1 MSHRHRV
8 LGKQVLSR
16 EDAEQEQKQIE
27 KPSKPKRGEK
37 KLSKAKRATLLRE
50 ALRQGFEE
58 KLREDFLDV
67 VDAVVTAAKEGNM
80 KAAQMILDRVVPT
93 ISHESPLD
101 KKGIQSVNIVIGSVN
116 GYENNQQPKE
126 LSISPADVIDVT
138 DE

>member
-1 MSHRHRV
+1 MSNRKRIY
-8 LGKQVLSR
+8 GKQILSR
-16 EDAEQEQKQIE
+16 DDAESEQRQLE
-27 KPSKPKRGEK
+27 KKTKKKPGK

-93 ISHESPLD
+93 ISHESPTD

-116 GYENNQQPKE
+116 GYDDQQPKE
-126 LSISPADVIDVT
+126 LSISPADVIDMT

>member
-1 MSHRHRV
+1 MSNRKRIY
-8 LGKQVLSR
+8 GKQIVSR
-16 EDAEQEQKQIE
+16 EDAESEQRQLE
-27 KPSKPKRGEK
+27 KKTKKKPGK

-67 VDAVVTAAKEGNM
+67 VDAVVTAAKSGNM

-93 ISHESPLD
+93 ISHESPTD

-116 GYENNQQPKE
+116 GYDNQQPKE

>member
-16 EDAEQEQKQIE
+16 EDAESEQQQLE
-27 KPSKPKRGEK
+27 KKAKKKPGK

-93 ISHESPLD
+93 ISHESPTD

-116 GYENNQQPKE
+116 GYDNQQPKE
-126 LSISPADVIDVT
+126 LSISPADVVDVT

>member
-1 MSHRHRV
+1 MSNRKRIY
-8 LGKQVLSR
+8 GKQILSR
-16 EDAEQEQKQIE
+16 DDAESEQRQLE
-27 KPSKPKRGEK
+27 KKTKKKPGK
-37 KLSKAKRATLLRE
+37 KLSKTKRATLLRE

-67 VDAVVTAAKEGNM
+67 VDAVVTAAKGGNM

-93 ISHESPLD
+93 ISHESPTD

-116 GYENNQQPKE
+116 GYDNQQPKE